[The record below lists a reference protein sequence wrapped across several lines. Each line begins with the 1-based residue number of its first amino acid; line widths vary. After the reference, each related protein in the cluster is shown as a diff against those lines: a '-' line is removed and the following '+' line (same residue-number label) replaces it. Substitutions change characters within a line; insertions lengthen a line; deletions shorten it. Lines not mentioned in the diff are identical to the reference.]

1 MDLLIYSSRHRRP
14 DPANLSVPFKHILS
28 YINSN
33 NIYGANVTMQST
45 ILKQFLLFILLA
57 LPLIAVGADKFED
70 AIEVFKGAGE
80 SGSFFDNSYG
90 YAVFPTIGK
99 AGLVVGGAHGK
110 GRVYTNGNYVGDTTV
125 TQVTAGF
132 QLGAQTFSEIIF
144 FKDKRAFEEFSSG
157 KFGFSAEASAVAIT
171 AGASARATTEGSTA
185 GASGGKNNAGTAGA
199 YHKGM
204 AVFSVAKGGLMY
216 EATVGG
222 QKFSYTA
229 K

>member
-14 DPANLSVPFKHILS
+14 DPANLLVPFKHILS

-80 SGSFFDNSYG
+80 SGSFFDNCYG
-90 YAVFPTIGK
+90 YALFPTIGK

-144 FKDKRAFEEFSSG
+144 LKT
-157 KFGFSAEASAVAIT
+157 SAPSMNFLV
-171 AGASARATTEGSTA
+171 
-185 GASGGKNNAGTAGA
+185 
-199 YHKGM
+199 
-204 AVFSVAKGGLMY
+204 VPLVSVRRLRR
-216 EATVGG
+216 
-222 QKFSYTA
+222 
-229 K
+229 